1 MSFLTKIFGSS
12 NQRALK
18 RMQISVDQI
27 NGLELDYQKLSDQ
40 ELIELRSKLKESI
53 KDSGFNLLAHAFAAT
68 REASVRATGLR
79 HFDSQMLGGIALSEG
94 NIAEMKTGEGK
105 TLVATLPAYLN
116 AVNDKKVILVTVND
130 YLAQRDADWMRP
142 IYEKLGLKVG
152 VIYSNQS
159 FEEKKLAYQCDV
171 IYATNGELGFDYLRD
186 NMALRAEDKV
196 QCSLDF
202 AIVDEVDSILID
214 EARTPLIISGP
225 SNESADYYVQIK
237 KIIKRPKGIN
247 IFVKSKRPIAIKQ
260 S

>member
-18 RMQISVDQI
+18 RMQTSVDLI
-27 NGLELDYQKLSDQ
+27 NELESDYQQLSDD
-40 ELIELRSKLKESI
+40 ELANLRIKLKESSQDI
-53 KDSGFNLLAHAFAAT
+53 NFNLLNHAFAAT
-68 REASVRATGLR
+68 REASVRTIGLR
-79 HFDSQMLGGIALSEG
+79 HFDAQMLGGIALSEG

-105 TLVATLPAYLN
+105 TLVATLPVYLN
-116 AVNDKKVILVTVND
+116 AVKNNKVVLVTVND

-142 IYEKLGLKVG
+142 IYECLGLSVG

-159 FEEKKLAYQCDV
+159 IEEKKSAYQCDV

-202 AIVDEVDSILID
+202 AIIDEVDSILI
-214 EARTPLIISGP
+214 A
-225 SNESADYYVQIK
+225 
-237 KIIKRPKGIN
+237 
-247 IFVKSKRPIAIKQ
+247 KS
-260 S
+260 SEH